1 MNLTKNFSI
10 FMHIDLTKYSESNK
24 QLVKKS
30 ITSWQQNNFF
40 SSLSHQTNKATT
52 FDTQKSR
59 EKTLLIGLKNYLR
72 KKLFFRK

>member
-1 MNLTKNFSI
+1 
-10 FMHIDLTKYSESNK
+10 MHIDLTKYSESNK

-59 EKTLLIGLKNYLR
+59 EKNFVNWI
-72 KKLFFRK
+72 KKLFKKKIIF